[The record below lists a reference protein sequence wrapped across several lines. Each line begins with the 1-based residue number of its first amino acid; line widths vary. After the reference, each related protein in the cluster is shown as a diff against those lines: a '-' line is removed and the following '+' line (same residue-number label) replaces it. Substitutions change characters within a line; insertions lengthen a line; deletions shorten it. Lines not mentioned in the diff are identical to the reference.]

1 MADLVTISMS
11 SATVVLIAERLYA
24 YMIAPNMRTK
34 EEQKAYQ
41 GSASGD
47 KDPDFWRAE
56 FRHAIDEKL
65 DQRVLPILKGLAD
78 NHTDMVGLLKDRTS
92 YFQQQTD
99 LLKELVDVSR
109 NNRARR
115 R

>member
-1 MADLVTISMS
+1 MPADGFTFTVSGTMVALV
-11 SATVVLIAERLYA
+11 VERLYA
-24 YMIAPNMRTK
+24 YMLAPKLRTK

-41 GSASGD
+41 GSSSGD
-47 KDPDFWRAE
+47 KDPDFWRSE

-65 DQRVLPILKGLAD
+65 DQRVLPILKQLAD
-78 NHTDMVGLLKDRTS
+78 NHTDIVGLLKDRTT

-109 NNRARR
+109 KRR